1 MDDFELFEKT
11 YDEAEL
17 VIPDKHFFQPQLA
30 IKYGVDEAIML
41 NHIMY
46 WIASNQLNGRNYS
59 IDRTWTYY
67 TLEGFTEIFPYW
79 SYSQIR
85 RIIKSLI
92 NQDVIITGNYN
103 KHRWDR
109 TTWYALVDEEHM
121 LETNN
126 VIDDIDKCSS
136 SI

>member
-1 MDDFELFEKT
+1 MDSFAVFEES
-11 YDEAEL
+11 EL

-30 IKYGVDEAIML
+30 MKYGVDAAIML
-41 NHIMY
+41 NHLMY

-59 IDRTWTYY
+59 INRTWTYY
-67 TLEGFTEIFPYW
+67 TLEGFTKIFPYW